1 MKHHEAIMTEAGDE
15 KTLAVQRTANMAKGS
30 QVRGEAVQA
39 TSRPMQFTG
48 WDLKIFLDNLR
59 NSKHPGICDALSGA
73 WLSNMVEPGTDS
85 TMGIDK
91 ENFDQIKLLKMMFD
105 LLANQRNYHSS
116 VLTTA
121 FVAWAQKKKMD
132 SHWLKNLSKENFDKT
147 MDDFKNFI
155 EDTDDE
161 NSGDEETASNPQKKA
176 EIEDKYEDLTEEKIY
191 DLTDDLLESFFGM
204 TTPFTG
210 LVIIKAKI
218 NAKNPDDDNLYLGH
232 QFAVKYE
239 PIGYKFSIFDQNV
252 GLSQSGID
260 DQDMIGE
267 IIANHV
273 HKGYVANPMRKS
285 EKEVSTEAKI
295 TLLLTPGG

>member
-39 TSRPMQFTG
+39 TSPPTQFKG
-48 WDLKIFLDNLR
+48 WDLKEFLDKLNS
-59 NSKHPGICDALSGA
+59 SKHPGICDALSGA

-85 TMGIDK
+85 TMGIGE
-91 ENFDQIKLLKMMFD
+91 ENFTQIKLLKMMFD
-105 LLANQRNYHSS
+105 QLVEYYRCDSS
-116 VLTTA
+116 DLTTA

-132 SHWLKNLSKENFDKT
+132 SRWLNNLSKENFNER
-147 MDDFKNFI
+147 MDDFKKFI
-155 EDTDDE
+155 KDRDDE
-161 NSGDEETASNPQKKA
+161 DSGDEETASNPQKEA

-191 DLTDDLLESFFGM
+191 DLTDNLLESFFGM
-204 TTPFTG
+204 KTPFTG

-218 NAKNPDDDNLYLGH
+218 NAKNPDDANLYLGH

-239 PIGYKFSIFDQNV
+239 PIDYKFSIFDQNG
-252 GLSQSGID
+252 GLSQSGIY
-260 DQDMIGE
+260 DQEMIGE

-285 EKEVSTEAKI
+285 EKEVTTEAKI